1 MPDWNVIKA
10 EYVANPSASYRSL
23 AEAHNVSLRTLA
35 RKASEEQWPVLRQ
48 QHNNAVATD
57 IIDKNKDALAKRYKN
72 FNSAADKL
80 LRKISKGISTLEPK
94 DYDGM
99 RKLAAALKDMMVIHG
114 ITTET
119 DNKTEVRISF
129 ANQILGE
136 FAQ

>member
-35 RKASEEQWPVLRQ
+35 RKASDEQWPLLRQ

-72 FNSAADKL
+72 FNAAADKL
-80 LRKISKGISTLEPK
+80 LRKISKGISTLEPQ

-114 ITTET
+114 ITTEA

-129 ANQILGE
+129 ASQILGE